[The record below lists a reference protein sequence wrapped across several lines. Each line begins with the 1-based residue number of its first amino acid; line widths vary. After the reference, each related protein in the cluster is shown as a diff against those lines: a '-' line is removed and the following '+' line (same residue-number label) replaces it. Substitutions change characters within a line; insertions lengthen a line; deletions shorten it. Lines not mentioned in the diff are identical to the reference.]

1 MSYDPRYHQRTSN
14 LESEIAAYGED
25 ALVVKQ
31 QRTNRPAR
39 HLGNTK
45 QAIIAERLARQQ
57 AIDEAR
63 ARQQNRCG
71 NTRQPTDA
79 YPQVRKRPVNQED
92 DEGEDSELYED
103 EELSTHSP
111 RSAVRYQPLGT
122 YLNGMNGLNVN
133 YTSPPPPNQ
142 RHAVPPRR
150 SAHYPQ
156 EQTPQR
162 GRHED
167 TMRYEDEINTVEVE
181 EPARTHR
188 RPKPHWLIF
197 LGVGLLLMLAG
208 YFAFSDLG
216 SWWQTHQDDAAFGNP
231 RTFQIDAVVGHGD
244 SNSTPSHFIAL
255 NLKGDIVVLEIP
267 GGNVKKAISYPI
279 TTLPGNQGNPP
290 VRLVFQDFDHDG
302 KLDLLVQI
310 GDPPTTITY
319 MLFNNGT
326 QFVGKS

>member
-1 MSYDPRYHQRTSN
+1 MPYDPYNNGAYRHSNEQLGLPHQTNGHRANQN
-14 LESEIAAYGED
+14 LPKRDLVSD
-25 ALVVKQ
+25 AE
-31 QRTNRPAR
+31 AR
-39 HLGNTK
+39 R
-45 QAIIAERLARQQ
+45 QAAER
-57 AIDEAR
+57 EAR
-63 ARQQNRCG
+63 ARNLRG
-71 NTRQPTDA
+71 NTSVPPDA
-79 YPQVRKRPVNQED
+79 SPQVRKQPPQQEGVGDD
-92 DEGEDSELYED
+92 DELDDD
-103 EELSTHSP
+103 EELSTRAP
-111 RSAVRYQPLGT
+111 RSAVKYQPMET
-122 YLNGMNGLNVN
+122 YLSGIKGANVN

-142 RHAVPPRR
+142 RHAIPPRR

-167 TMRYEDEINTVEVE
+167 TMRYEDEMNAE
-181 EPARTHR
+181 EGEEQPRTHR
-188 RPKPHWLIF
+188 RLKPHWLVF

-208 YFAFSDLG
+208 YMAFSDLG
-216 SWWQTHQDDAAFGNP
+216 SWWQTHQDDTAFGNP
-231 RTFQIDAVVGHGD
+231 RTFQIEAVVGYGE
-244 SNSTPSHFIAL
+244 SNSNPSDFLAL
-255 NLKGDIVVLEIP
+255 NLKGAIVVIEIP